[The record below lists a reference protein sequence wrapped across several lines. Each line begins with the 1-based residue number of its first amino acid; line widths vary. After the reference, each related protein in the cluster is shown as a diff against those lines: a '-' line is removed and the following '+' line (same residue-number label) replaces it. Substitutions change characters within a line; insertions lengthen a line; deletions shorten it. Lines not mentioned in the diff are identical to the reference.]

1 MNLENVIF
9 IVFSVV
15 GIIQFLKGFIIIK
28 QTWVWALIQIIL
40 CFVFAAVWQ
49 LLPSWIATAIV
60 SLSMSQIGYETIIQN
75 IKKRFDKCV

>member
-28 QTWVWALIQIIL
+28 QTLVWALIQIIL